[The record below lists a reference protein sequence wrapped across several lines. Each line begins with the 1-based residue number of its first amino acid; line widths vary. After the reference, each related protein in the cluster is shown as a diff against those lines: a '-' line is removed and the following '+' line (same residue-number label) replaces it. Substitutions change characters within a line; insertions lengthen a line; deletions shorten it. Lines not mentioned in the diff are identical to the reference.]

1 MADVP
6 EVSVTAV
13 AVTCIKWKSDAMS
26 LTELDLIFTGLHG
39 PQICHTPWSNDLDV
53 RSESLDAK
61 LETDLVI
68 SFTGSTMADS
78 NGTLFTCDFNQLLG
92 NDRTSH
98 GSSEKIGML
107 VYSTS
112 LYTRH
117 DEIIAELIDDIL
129 DI

>member
-1 MADVP
+1 
-6 EVSVTAV
+6 
-13 AVTCIKWKSDAMS
+13 
-26 LTELDLIFTGLHG
+26 
-39 PQICHTPWSNDLDV
+39 
-53 RSESLDAK
+53 
-61 LETDLVI
+61 
-68 SFTGSTMADS
+68 MADS
-78 NGTLFTCDFNQLLG
+78 NGTLFTCDLNQLLG

-117 DEIIAELIDDIL
+117 DEVIAELIDDIL

>member
-61 LETDLVI
+61 LETNLII

-78 NGTLFTCDFNQLLG
+78 NGTLFTCDLNQLLG
-92 NDRTSH
+92 ND

-117 DEIIAELIDDIL
+117 DEVIAELIDDIL